1 MNSKTVVSGLE
12 PQAVFS
18 IFSDICAIPHG
29 SGNTE
34 AVRAYCRD
42 FAENLGYESICD
54 DCGNI
59 LIRVPASSGREND
72 APVMLQGHLDMVCEK
87 ESGNTTDFTK
97 DGLKL
102 LVDGD
107 FLTADGTTLGGDD
120 GIAVAMILALISDKN
135 ASHPALDVLFTTDE
149 ETGMNG
155 AVGFDCSLL
164 KSKTLINLDS
174 ESESTVWVAC
184 AGGMRANI
192 DFNIT
197 RTAHDAENVIDITLT
212 GLAGGHSGAEIDKGR
227 TNAVKALAAFLKKYD
242 SKRGLKL
249 ISFDGGFMDNAIP
262 REASAKV
269 AVKDFTDFEAAA
281 QDYVRELLKTA
292 ADADKNAVL
301 FCNNHGSSRC
311 SAFADECKNAVLGFL
326 TECPNGII
334 AMSKDIENL
343 VQTSLNIGITKTAS
357 EGFHASFSLR
367 SSVNSEKAELSK
379 NLKAAAEK
387 YGAAY
392 STYGEYPAWEYNEI
406 SPLRNL
412 YTTVY
417 EELNDRKCTVEAIH
431 AGLEC
436 GIFYDKIEN
445 LDCISVGPDM
455 HDIHTPQ
462 ERLSIKST
470 AAVYETVREVL
481 KRI

>member
-1 MNSKTVVSGLE
+1 MNNKTVVSGLE
-12 PQAVFS
+12 PQAVFG

-34 AVRAYCRD
+34 AVRAYCRE
-42 FAENLGYESICD
+42 FAENLGYENICD

-59 LIRVPASSGREND
+59 LIRVPASAGREND

-120 GIAVAMILALISDKN
+120 GIAVAMILALISDKA
-135 ASHPALDVLFTTDE
+135 ASHPALEVLFTTDE

-174 ESESTVWVAC
+174 ENESMVWVAC

-192 DFNIT
+192 DFSIT
-197 RTAHDAENVIDITLT
+197 RTECSTENTADITLT

-227 TNAVKALAAFLKKYD
+227 INAIKALAAFLKQYGD
-242 SKRGLKL
+242 GSGLEL
-249 ISFDGGFMDNAIP
+249 ISFNGGLMDNAIP
-262 REASAKV
+262 REASARV
-269 AVKDFTDFEAAA
+269 AVKDFKAFKADADGYIEK
-281 QDYVRELLKTA
+281 LLKGATE
-292 ADADKNAVL
+292 ADKNAVII
-301 FCNNHGSSRC
+301 CNNHGGSVC
-311 SAFADECKNAVLGFL
+311 SVFCEEHKNAVLGFL
-326 TECPNGII
+326 TEAPNGII
-334 AMSKDIENL
+334 AMSNDIEGL
-343 VQTSLNIGITKTAS
+343 VQTSLNIGITKTAA

-387 YGAAY
+387 YCAAY

-406 SPLRNL
+406 SPLRDL
-412 YTTVY
+412 YASVY
-417 EELNDRKCTVEAIH
+417 EELNGRKCGIEAIH

-462 ERLSIKST
+462 ERLSIKSVK
-470 AAVYETVREVL
+470 AVYETVREVL

>member
-1 MNSKTVVSGLE
+1 MNNKTVVSGLE

-59 LIRVPASSGREND
+59 LIRVPASAGRENN

-107 FLTADGTTLGGDD
+107 FLKADGTTLGGDD
-120 GIAVAMILALISDKN
+120 GIAVAMILALISDEN

-155 AVGFDCSLL
+155 AAGFDCSLL
-164 KSKTLINLDS
+164 RSKTLINLDS
-174 ESESTVWVAC
+174 ENESTVWVAC

-192 DFNIT
+192 DFKIA
-197 RTAHDAENVIDITLT
+197 RTAYNAENVIDITLT

-242 SKRGLKL
+242 SKRSLKL

-269 AVKDFTDFEAAA
+269 AVKDFADFKAAA
-281 QDYVRELLKTA
+281 ESYVCELLKTA
-292 ADADKNAVL
+292 ADADENAVL
-301 FCNNHGSSRC
+301 ICNNNGGASC
-311 SAFADECKNAVLGFL
+311 STFTEESKNAILGFL

-334 AMSKDIENL
+334 AMSKDIAGL
-343 VQTSLNIGITKTAS
+343 VQTSLNIGITETAPES
-357 EGFHASFSLR
+357 FHASFSLR
-367 SSVNSEKAELSK
+367 SSVNAEKKALSK
-379 NLKAAAEK
+379 NLKAIAEK
-387 YGAAY
+387 HGAAY
-392 STYGEYPAWEYNEI
+392 STYGEYPAWEYNGV
-406 SPLRNL
+406 SPLRDL
-412 YTTVY
+412 YAGVY
-417 EELNDRKCTVEAIH
+417 EELNGRKCGIEAIH

-462 ERLSIKST
+462 ERLSIKSVK
-470 AAVYETVREVL
+470 AVYETVREVL